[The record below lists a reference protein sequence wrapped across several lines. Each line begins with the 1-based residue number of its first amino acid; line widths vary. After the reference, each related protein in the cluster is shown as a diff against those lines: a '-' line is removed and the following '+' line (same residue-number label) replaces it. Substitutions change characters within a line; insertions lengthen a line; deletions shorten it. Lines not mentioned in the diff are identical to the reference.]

1 MQRRAEP
8 PAAFTKW
15 MSAHET
21 GYVRHFLPWWWEEAY
36 IEDADD
42 SPAIQLTDEE
52 RTLMSARE
60 LSIGQILFRRR
71 MRANFRNLAPQEY
84 AEDAESCFIASG
96 ECIFDVDQIEKRL
109 KECAGTHE
117 SSIGTTPRLL
127 RMIPPMPDRKYIVA
141 VDSAGGGS
149 EGDYACAQ
157 IIDLS
162 TGMQCAELQAHFN
175 PQELAREVVKLAVE
189 YNGALVAVER
199 NNHGL
204 TVLAYLSTTEKYAN
218 IYGKGAQEGL
228 LTTRATRPH
237 MIACVAAVLH
247 EKPELFNSPR
257 LLRELRTFV
266 RHADGRD
273 AAANG
278 AHDDCVMAMGVALVV
293 REEMSAGKTGQVEWA
308 SLGTVGTTTH

>member
-1 MQRRAEP
+1 MRAQ
-8 PAAFTKW
+8 
-15 MSAHET
+15 ET
-21 GYVRHFLPWWWEEAY
+21 GYIRHFLPWWWEDTYVEGDG
-36 IEDADD
+36 DAA
-42 SPAIQLTDEE
+42 AIPLTDEE
-52 RTLMSARE
+52 RALMSTRE

-96 ECIFDVDQIEKRL
+96 ECIFDVDQIQRRL
-109 KECAGTHE
+109 KECVETYE
-117 SSIGTTPRLL
+117 SSMEAMPRLL
-127 RMIPPMPDRKYIVA
+127 RMIPPMPERKYIVA

-157 IIDLS
+157 VIDLN
-162 TGMQCAELQAHFN
+162 TGMQCAELQAHFT

-189 YNGALVAVER
+189 YNGALIGVER
-199 NNHGL
+199 NNHGH

-228 LTTRATRPH
+228 LTTRATRPR
-237 MIACVAAVLH
+237 MIACVANVLH

-266 RHADGRD
+266 RHPDGRD
-273 AAANG
+273 AAA
-278 AHDDCVMAMGVALVV
+278 
-293 REEMSAGKTGQVEWA
+293 K
-308 SLGTVGTTTH
+308 